1 MAENSSG
8 LVRGVRAAGA
18 VTGRWLHRTDY
29 LKKWLFLGALIG
41 VVAGLGA
48 IGFYWLLESS
58 TGWLLRDIGGY
69 TPPTAAGDG
78 GHSGSG
84 TGFSAFTRPWAIP
97 LTVGGGA
104 LLSALLVFTFAPE
117 AEGHGTDA
125 AIKAIHQNPRGIRP
139 VTVAI
144 KLIASALTIGSGGS
158 GGREGPTAQIS
169 AGFGSVLARWFDLR
183 PGDGR
188 IAVGVGIGSGIGAIF
203 GAPLG
208 GAVLAA
214 SIAYKED
221 FDNRVLI
228 PGFITSIV
236 AFAVFGSVE
245 GYAPLFGDAATS
257 YRFTDPAQLLW
268 FAVIGIIAGVIG
280 IAYSRGFYG
289 TVRLNAAIP
298 GAGRWSKIAK
308 ATVGGVLVGLMG
320 LAMPQVLGTGYGWA
334 QKALEAEALLML
346 PLWLVIVLPLAKI
359 AATSLSI
366 GTGGSGGIFGPGVV
380 IGAFVGAAV
389 WRVLHELDAPWL
401 PDGPAP
407 FAVVGMMACFG
418 SIAHVP
424 LAVMLMVAEMTGSY
438 NIMVPGMLAV
448 GLAYLL
454 VRQTGDTIYSE
465 QLDSRE
471 SEYANRVSDGLPL
484 LDRIQVFEVR
494 RSVTALSETDHWAQ
508 ARTALAAAPIDG
520 LPVIDADGRMVG
532 VLDTAAAEQ
541 ADPGEESIRSAVRRD
556 AGSVRDSA
564 TLETAVQALPA
575 GHRWLTV
582 VDDERKVC
590 GIVTVADIVG
600 GYRRAVD
607 EDARRFGRIA
617 EGAEFTEMT
626 VGAGSAAIGTAATAL
641 DLPAGALVLSVM
653 RGPAV
658 LPADDELV
666 MAAGDTVTVLSA
678 PEDVAGLR
686 ALLGGE
692 PASVA
697 GA

>member
-1 MAENSSG
+1 MAEKPSG

-139 VTVAI
+139 VTVVI

-245 GYAPLFGDAATS
+245 GYDPLFGDAATS

-268 FAVIGIIAGVIG
+268 FAVIGIIAGIIG

-289 TVRLNAAIP
+289 TVRLNKKIP
-298 GAGRWSKIAK
+298 GAGRWARIAK

-320 LAMPQVLGTGYGWA
+320 LAVPQVLGSGYGWA
-334 QKALEAEALLML
+334 QKALETEALLML

-438 NIMVPGMLAV
+438 NIMIPGMLAV

-454 VRQTGDTIYSE
+454 VRRTGDTIYSE

-471 SEYANRVSDGLPL
+471 SEYAARVSDGLPL
-484 LDRIQVFEVR
+484 LDRVRVDQVR
-494 RSVTALSETDHWAQ
+494 RDVTVLTVDTDWAR
-508 ARTALAAAPIDG
+508 ARAALAAAPIDG
-520 LPVIDADGRMVG
+520 LPVADGAGLFVG
-532 VLDTAAAEQ
+532 VLDAAAGGGAAARE
-541 ADPGEESIRSAVRRD
+541 PIRTAVRRG

-564 TLETAVQALPA
+564 TLETAVQALPT

-582 VDDERKVC
+582 VDEDRKVR
-590 GIVTVADIVG
+590 GMVTVADIVS

-607 EDARRFGRIA
+607 EDARRFGRVA

-626 VGAGSAAIGTAATAL
+626 VGAGSPVIGTVATAL

-658 LPADDELV
+658 LPADDEV
-666 MAAGDTVTVLSA
+666 IMAAGDTVTVLSA

-686 ALLGGE
+686 ALLSGE
-692 PASVA
+692 PSSVA